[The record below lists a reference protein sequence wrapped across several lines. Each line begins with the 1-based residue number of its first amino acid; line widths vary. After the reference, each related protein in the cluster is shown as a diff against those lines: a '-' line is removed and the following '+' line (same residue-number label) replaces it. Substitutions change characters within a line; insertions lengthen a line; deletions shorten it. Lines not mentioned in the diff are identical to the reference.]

1 MKIYFK
7 KPQSIP
13 FSKWCED
20 NNLSLDIQGKETF
33 RYLVSFHNELYYQ
46 TVDKDIMMRA
56 GGNSIHQALIE
67 LMKVLNANR
76 DLLTCDDGR
85 YVNVPREGLYLDFD
99 DINTQEVVN
108 V

>member
-7 KPQSIP
+7 KPQSVP
-13 FSKWCED
+13 FSKWCDE
-20 NNLSLDIQGKETF
+20 NLLAIKIEGKETF
-33 RYLVSFHNELYYQ
+33 RYLVSFSPGLYFQ
-46 TVDKDIMMRA
+46 TVDKDIVMKA

-67 LMKVLNANR
+67 LMKLLNGYR
-76 DLLTCDDGR
+76 DLLNCESGR
-85 YVNVPREGLYLDFD
+85 YVQVPREGLYLDFD